1 MVKQG
6 TILVVDDNKGI
17 LKALGLLLDKYF
29 DKVILISSPNRIAGT
44 LWNERVDVV
53 LLDMNFSAGINTGNE
68 GIYWLSQ
75 IKKADANIQVV
86 VFTAYADI
94 DLAVRAIK
102 EGAADFVVKPWENE
116 KLVATLLSAYNLGKS
131 KKEVK
136 FLKGMRQELSS
147 AAPMFWG
154 ASQAMRQVRML
165 VDKVAA
171 TDANILITGE
181 NGTGKEVL
189 AREIHRLSSRSS
201 ELMVT
206 VDMGALTESLFE
218 SELFGHVKGAF
229 TDARADRIGKFEIAR
244 GGTLF
249 LDEIGNLSYHLQ
261 AKLLSAIQSRSIVR
275 VGSNQPVQTDIR
287 LICATNR
294 NLPEMVTQK
303 LFREDLLYR
312 INTIHIEIP
321 PLRERKEDILP
332 LAEMFLAKYAA
343 KYHKQGLGIDT
354 AAQKKL
360 RDYPWAGNIRELQH
374 TIEKA
379 AIVCETENI
388 MEDNLLTAPQKA
400 PVAQPAVSTLEQM
413 ERDMI
418 VRAIR
423 MNDGNMSAVAAQLGI
438 TRQTLYNKIKKYE
451 V

>member
-6 TILVVDDNKGI
+6 TVLVVDDNKGI

-102 EGAADFVVKPWENE
+102 EGAADFVVKPWEND
-116 KLVATLLSAYNLGKS
+116 KLIATLLSAYNLGKS

-154 ASQAMRQVRML
+154 ASQSMRQVRLL

-171 TDANILITGE
+171 TDANVLITGE
-181 NGTGKEVL
+181 NGTGKDVL
-189 AREIHRLSSRSS
+189 AREIHRLSSRAA

-229 TDARADRIGKFEIAR
+229 TDARTDRIGKFEIAR

-261 AKLLSAIQSRSIVR
+261 AKLLSPSR
-275 VGSNQPVQTDIR
+275 
-287 LICATNR
+287 
-294 NLPEMVTQK
+294 
-303 LFREDLLYR
+303 
-312 INTIHIEIP
+312 
-321 PLRERKEDILP
+321 
-332 LAEMFLAKYAA
+332 
-343 KYHKQGLGIDT
+343 
-354 AAQKKL
+354 
-360 RDYPWAGNIRELQH
+360 
-374 TIEKA
+374 
-379 AIVCETENI
+379 
-388 MEDNLLTAPQKA
+388 
-400 PVAQPAVSTLEQM
+400 
-413 ERDMI
+413 
-418 VRAIR
+418 
-423 MNDGNMSAVAAQLGI
+423 VAASSGSEATCLSRP
-438 TRQTLYNKIKKYE
+438 TSA
-451 V
+451 